1 MGRTAIKARAVAS
14 TLAGLGAAG
23 LLGLSLAQAGQL
35 ATQGGPVIG
44 AGTGAV
50 TACAP
55 AELELSHDVEYSADA
70 KGYVL
75 VGVGVATPPADCVGS
90 TLRVSLADATGARIA
105 ELTGPLAASGASLTL
120 ADGGSVSLDDVATTA
135 VVVTG

>member
-14 TLAGLGAAG
+14 TLAGLSAAG

-44 AGTGAV
+44 AGTSPV
-50 TACAP
+50 SACATS
-55 AELELSHDVEYSADA
+55 ELELSHDVAYSADA
-70 KGYVL
+70 KAYVL
-75 VGVGVATPPADCVGS
+75 VGIDVATPPADCVGS
-90 TLRVSLADATGARIA
+90 TLRVSLADATGARLA
-105 ELTGPLAASGASLTL
+105 ELRGALAASGATLTL
-120 ADGGSVSLDDVATTA
+120 ADGGSISLDDVATTA